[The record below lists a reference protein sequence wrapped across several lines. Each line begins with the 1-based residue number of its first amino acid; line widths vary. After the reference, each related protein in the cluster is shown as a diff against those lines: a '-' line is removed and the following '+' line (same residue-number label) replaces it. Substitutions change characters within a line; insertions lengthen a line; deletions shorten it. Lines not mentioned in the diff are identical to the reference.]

1 MFRIFGSKSI
11 TVEVF
16 ESIANA
22 SDKKVMMM
30 AIFRLHSKFYK
41 NVDFDCLFFN
51 MLDRMPTINIF
62 EDQASY
68 LDISYQVII
77 NDGVSN
83 DKLREVLI
91 DWIYNEPYF
100 KNQITNEIPNAEAE
114 YLSPQVV
121 DVNFIE
127 E

>member
-1 MFRIFGSKSI
+1 MFRIFGFKSI

-30 AIFRLHSKFYK
+30 AIFRLHSKFYE
-41 NVDFDCLFFN
+41 NVDFDYLFFN
-51 MLDRMPTINIF
+51 VLDRMPTIDIL

-68 LDISYQVII
+68 LDISSQVII
-77 NDGVSN
+77 DDGVSN
-83 DKLREVLI
+83 DKLKEVLL

-100 KNQITNEIPNAEAE
+100 KNQITNEIPLARAEFS
-114 YLSPQVV
+114 SPPIANVS
-121 DVNFIE
+121 FL
-127 E
+127 